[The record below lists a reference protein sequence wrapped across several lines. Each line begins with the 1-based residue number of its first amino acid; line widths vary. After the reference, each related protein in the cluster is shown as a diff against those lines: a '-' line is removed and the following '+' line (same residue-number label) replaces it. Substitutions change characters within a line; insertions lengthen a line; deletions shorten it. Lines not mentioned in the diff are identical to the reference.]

1 MQPQKIQLPIKPYKK
16 IIATNIDYYRLFL
29 ELENQFSNCYL
40 FESLSDE
47 RRKDLQTSFGFN
59 PLFTVRA
66 KGNNLYFNGNLE
78 IFGTRKTSIVVNCDN
93 PYRYLQSIFPN
104 PIKGKTREGGLIG
117 YVSYEAINYFEPALD
132 LIEHPDFYQFNFG
145 FYDHGLIYDS
155 ITNELE
161 YYYYFEDKSETVEK
175 ILSNLQPYQCL
186 KINSN
191 LEIVDQGSDITKN
204 DYESIMNSVF
214 SEIQK
219 GNTFQVEVGMKN
231 KYQIIGR
238 KMKIYNYLRDINPS
252 PYMIYVKSGNEE
264 IIGASPEILIS
275 CTNNYVVTMPTAGT
289 VNRGSNEAEDQKLT
303 NEMLENE
310 KEVAEHSM
318 LVDLHRN
325 DLGKIATLDSVEVE
339 ELMHII
345 KFSHV
350 QHIVSKI
357 ICQKDKQYDSFD
369 ILASILPGGVLT
381 GVPKI
386 ETMKIISRNESE
398 PRGPYGGA
406 VGRFSFNGDC
416 AFALPIRTLFCSGNN
431 CFTQTCSGVVLDS
444 IIESEYIEIQNKAMA
459 IKLAIMKSK
468 D

>member
-1 MQPQKIQLPIKPYKK
+1 MQPQKIQLPTNPYRK
-16 IIATNIDYYRLFL
+16 IIATNIDYYGLFL
-29 ELENQFSNCYL
+29 ELENQFNDCYL

-47 RRKDLQTSFGFN
+47 KRKDLQTSFGFN
-59 PLFTVRA
+59 PLFTVKAR
-66 KGNNLYFNGNLE
+66 GNNLYFDGNLKML
-78 IFGTRKTSIVVNCDN
+78 GTNESSLVIYCDN

-104 PIKGKTREGGLIG
+104 PIKCKTREGGLIG
-117 YVSYEAINYFEPALD
+117 YVSYEAINYFEPSLD
-132 LIEHPDFYQFNFG
+132 LNEHPDFHQFNFG
-145 FYDHGLIYDS
+145 FYDHGLIYNS
-155 ITNELE
+155 IANELE
-161 YYYYFEDKSETVEK
+161 YYYYFEDKSEVVKK
-175 ILSNLQPYQCL
+175 ILDNLQSHQYH
-186 KINSN
+186 NFNNN
-191 LEIVDQGSDITKN
+191 LEIIDNGSDITKSE
-204 DYESIMNSVF
+204 YESIMKSVF

-238 KMKIYNYLRDINPS
+238 KMKIYNHLRNINPS

-275 CTNNYVVTMPTAGT
+275 CTNNYVMTMPTAGT
-289 VNRGSNEAEDQKLT
+289 VARGSNEAEDQQLT
-303 NEMLENE
+303 NEMLEDK

-325 DLGKIATLDSVEVE
+325 DLGKIAKLDSVGVE

-357 ICQKDKQYDSFD
+357 VCQKDEQYDSFD

-386 ETMKIISRNESE
+386 ETMKIISRNEPE

-416 AFALPIRTLFCSGNN
+416 AFALPIRTLFCSGDS

-444 IIESEYIEIQNKAMA
+444 IIENEYNEIQNKVTAM
-459 IKLAIMKSK
+459 KLSIMKSK